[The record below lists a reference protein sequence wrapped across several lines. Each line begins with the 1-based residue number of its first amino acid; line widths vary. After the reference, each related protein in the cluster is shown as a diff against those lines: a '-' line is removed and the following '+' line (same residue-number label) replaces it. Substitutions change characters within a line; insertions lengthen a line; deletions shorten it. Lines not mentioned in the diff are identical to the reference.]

1 MYRDKQLRELA
12 VKYRE
17 THTQKETC
25 EAFEISASALK
36 SWRKR
41 LKESGS
47 LKNKALNRKGRKID
61 PEKLRQ
67 DVEGHPDDFNDERA
81 QRFNCSAE
89 AIRLALKKHGI
100 TKKKSAICGS
110 GYEEAGKAYLE
121 ETEHIPSKK
130 RVYAD
135 ESGIKKGCQREYAY
149 APRGKKVH
157 GVKKAGKG
165 KSMNIIRRELQRGA
179 FGGKDL

>member
-17 THTQKETC
+17 THTGKETC

-41 LKESGS
+41 HKEGGS
-47 LKNKALNRKGRKID
+47 LENKVLNRKEKKIN

-67 DVEGHPDDFNDERA
+67 DVREHPDDFNGERA

-100 TKKKSAICGS
+100 TKKKERNLRRRARGS
-110 GYEEAGKAYLE
+110 E
-121 ETEHIPSKK
+121 
-130 RVYAD
+130 
-135 ESGIKKGCQREYAY
+135 KG
-149 APRGKKVH
+149 V
-157 GVKKAGKG
+157 
-165 KSMNIIRRELQRGA
+165 S
-179 FGGKDL
+179 

>member
-17 THTQKETC
+17 THTEKETC

-41 LKESGS
+41 HKEGRS
-47 LKNKALNRKGRKID
+47 LENKALNRKEKKIN

-67 DVEGHPDDFNDERA
+67 DVQEHPDDFNGERA

-100 TKKKSAICGS
+100 TKKKERNLRQRARGS
-110 GYEEAGKAYLE
+110 E
-121 ETEHIPSKK
+121 
-130 RVYAD
+130 
-135 ESGIKKGCQREYAY
+135 KGV
-149 APRGKKVH
+149 P
-157 GVKKAGKG
+157 
-165 KSMNIIRRELQRGA
+165 
-179 FGGKDL
+179 

>member
-17 THTQKETC
+17 THTEKETC

-41 LKESGS
+41 HKEGGS
-47 LKNKALNRKGRKID
+47 LENKALNRKEKKIN

-67 DVEGHPDDFNDERA
+67 DVQEHPDNFNGERA

-89 AIRLALKKHGI
+89 AVRLALKKHGI
-100 TKKKSAICGS
+100 TKKRAQSAATG
-110 GYEEAGKAYLE
+110 
-121 ETEHIPSKK
+121 TRK
-130 RVYAD
+130 R
-135 ESGIKKGCQREYAY
+135 E
-149 APRGKKVH
+149 
-157 GVKKAGKG
+157 
-165 KSMNIIRRELQRGA
+165 RRTLR
-179 FGGKDL
+179 K